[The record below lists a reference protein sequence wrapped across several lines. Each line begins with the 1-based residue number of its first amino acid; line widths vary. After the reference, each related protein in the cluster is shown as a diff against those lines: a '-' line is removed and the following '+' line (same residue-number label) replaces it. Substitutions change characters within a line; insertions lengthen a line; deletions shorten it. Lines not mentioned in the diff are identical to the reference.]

1 MLPVNPWLPLTDR
14 VMPVD
19 VPRATLPFMPPVVR
33 LNEEPLDPNRDPL
46 PIADELPK
54 CEPSR
59 FETARFG
66 AIDELRPNEDPAIPL
81 RPLEAPDIEVLEEV
95 LEADPPPKFPAC
107 EFDAVIELLE
117 LDPRDAP
124 AALPPACV
132 PAVLPV
138 LRELAPE
145 LFRALLVALALP
157 PPLALAPPPLPF
169 PNECQCPSAFAE
181 LAAPRPAGQPDVR
194 AFSPFDPERDAPFVA
209 LRPAPEAE
217 LPPP

>member
-1 MLPVNPWLPLTDR
+1 M
-14 VMPVD
+14 
-19 VPRATLPFMPPVVR
+19 
-33 LNEEPLDPNRDPL
+33 
-46 PIADELPK
+46 PK

-66 AIDELRPNEDPAIPL
+66 AIVELRPDEAPAIPL
-81 RPLEAPDIEVLEEV
+81 RLVGIDAV
-95 LEADPPPKFPAC
+95 PPKFPAC
-107 EFDAVIELLE
+107 EFEAVIELFE

-138 LRELAPE
+138 LREASPE
-145 LFRALLVALALP
+145 LLRALLLALALL
-157 PPLALAPPPLPF
+157 PPLALALPPLPF